1 MCWQCSKRSAE
12 KYTDNNQEMF
22 VMKHRKFFVYLLFT
36 VLAVIT
42 GQLLLGCYAQAKD
55 KPAEPAIRLIA
66 RGDDMGCCHAANIAC
81 IKSYRE
87 GIMTS
92 VEVMVP
98 PPWFE
103 EAAKMLRENPGL
115 DVGIHLTLNSEWE
128 GYKWGPVLGK
138 SEVPSLVNKDGFF
151 YSQRSLRKGFPP
163 GMSFTEADPKIEEVE
178 KELRAQIELALKKI
192 PQVSHLSNHMGT
204 STCTPELRA
213 LVEKLSKEYNLPYRV
228 PGLKRVGAWGG
239 QVIPNKEAAFIEI
252 LENLTP
258 GTYIF
263 VLHPGFDVPEMRAL
277 WHIGYRNIG
286 ARRGADTAVF
296 TSQKVKDVIKKRKI
310 KLISYTDFKKNRL

>member
-1 MCWQCSKRSAE
+1 MALALGVVSFSINAE
-12 KYTDNNQEMF
+12 
-22 VMKHRKFFVYLLFT
+22 
-36 VLAVIT
+36 
-42 GQLLLGCYAQAKD
+42 AKD
-55 KPAEPAIRLIA
+55 KPAEGEIRLIV
-66 RGDDMGCCHAANIAC
+66 RGDDIGSCHAANVAC
-81 IKSYRE
+81 IESYRE
-87 GIMTS
+87 GIMRS

-138 SEVPSLVNKDGFF
+138 SAVPSLVNKDGYF
-151 YSQRSLRKGFPP
+151 YSQKSPRKGFPP

-204 STCTPELRA
+204 ATCTPELRA
-213 LVEKLSKEYNLPYRV
+213 MVEKLAKEYNLSMGV

-239 QVIPNKEAAFIEI
+239 QVISNKETAFIEI

-263 VLHPGFDVPEMRAL
+263 VLHPGLDVPEMQAL

-286 ARRGADTAVF
+286 TRRAADTAVF

-310 KLISYTDFKKNRL
+310 KLINYTDLKKNKP